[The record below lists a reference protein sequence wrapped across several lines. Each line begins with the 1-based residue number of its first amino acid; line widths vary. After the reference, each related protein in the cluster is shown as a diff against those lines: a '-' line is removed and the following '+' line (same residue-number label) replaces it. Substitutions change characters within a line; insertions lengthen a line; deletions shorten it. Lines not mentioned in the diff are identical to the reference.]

1 LAPCLLD
8 QKSDALLGDATK
20 LNLQPEETPPRIHAS
35 YGLKRGGIGRRRAV
49 RFVLA
54 DAEQGRLLVLAHA
67 EKCPPPDFEDRDVKP
82 EMTCLVDLGQSRRPT
97 PNVIRG
103 DHLLDDIGSA
113 AF

>member
-8 QKSDALLGDATK
+8 QKSDALLGEVTE

-49 RFVLA
+49 RFALA
-54 DAEQGRLLVLAHA
+54 DAEHGRPLVLAHA
-67 EKCPPPDFEDRDVKP
+67 EKCLAPDFEDGDVKP
-82 EMTCLVDLGQSRRPT
+82 EMTGLFDLGQSRRPP

-113 AF
+113 L